1 MGGEFLELWDLYDK
15 NRIKTDRVHKRGI
28 PLAEGDY
35 HIVVH
40 VWIRNN
46 KGEILLTKRH
56 QDKTHPNLWE
66 CTGGSILVGEDSI
79 EGALREVK
87 EEIGISLLRSNGKL
101 VKSERRDIY
110 NNFCDVWM
118 FDQSFEISE
127 TELQQ
132 DEVSDVKWVTRSE
145 LDNIYSSNL
154 LVPTLSYYKEI
165 F

>member
-15 NRIKTDRVHKRGI
+15 NRLKTNRVHKRGT

-101 VKSERRDIY
+101 VKSERRYIY
-110 NNFCDVWM
+110 NNFCDVWI
-118 FDQSFEISE
+118 FDQSFEILE

-132 DEVSDVKWVTRSE
+132 DEVSDIKWVTVSE

-154 LVPTLSYYKEI
+154 IVPTLSYYKKI

>member
-1 MGGEFLELWDLYDK
+1 MELWDLYDK
-15 NRIKTDRVHKRGI
+15 NRIKTGRIHKRGT

-46 KGEILLTKRH
+46 KDEILLTKRH

-66 CTGGSILVGEDSI
+66 CTGGSILVGEDSM

-101 VKSERRDIY
+101 AKSERRDIY
-110 NNFCDVWM
+110 NNFCDVWL

-127 TELQQ
+127 TKLQQ
-132 DEVSDVKWVTRSE
+132 DEVSDIKWVTRSE

-154 LVPTLSYYKEI
+154 LVPTLSYYNKI
-165 F
+165 FQ

>member
-15 NRIKTDRVHKRGI
+15 NRIKTDRIHKRGT
-28 PLAEGDY
+28 PLAKGDY

-46 KGEILLTKRH
+46 KDEILLTKRH
-56 QDKTHPNLWE
+56 QDKTYPNLWE
-66 CTGGSILVGEDSI
+66 CTGGSILVDEDSI

-101 VKSERRDIY
+101 VKNERRDIY
-110 NNFCDVWM
+110 NNFCDVWI
-118 FDQSFEISE
+118 FDQSFDISE
-127 TELQQ
+127 TKLQQ
-132 DEVSDVKWVTRSE
+132 DELSDIKWVTRSE
-145 LDNIYSSNL
+145 LDNIYSLNL
-154 LVPTLSYYKEI
+154 LVPTLSYYNKI

>member
-1 MGGEFLELWDLYDK
+1 MEQWDLYDK
-15 NRIKTDRVHKRGI
+15 NRNKTNRTHKRGNQ
-28 PLAEGDY
+28 LKGGYY

-56 QDKTHPNLWE
+56 PDKTHPNLWE
-66 CTGGSILVGEDSI
+66 CTGGSILAGEESL

-87 EEIGISLLRSNGKL
+87 EEIGISLLRSNGGL
-101 VKSERRDIY
+101 VKSERRDKY
-110 NNFCDVWM
+110 NNFCDIWL
-118 FDQSFEISE
+118 FDQSFDLSA

-132 DEVSDVKWVTRSE
+132 DEVSDIKWVTSSE
-145 LDNIYSSNL
+145 LDSIYNSNM

-165 F
+165 L

>member
-1 MGGEFLELWDLYDK
+1 MEIWDLFDK
-15 NRIKTDRVHKRGI
+15 NRIKTDRVHKRGT

-110 NNFCDVWM
+110 NNFCDVWI

-132 DEVSDVKWVTRSE
+132 DEVNDIKWVTRSE

-154 LVPTLSYYKEI
+154 LVPTLSYYKKI